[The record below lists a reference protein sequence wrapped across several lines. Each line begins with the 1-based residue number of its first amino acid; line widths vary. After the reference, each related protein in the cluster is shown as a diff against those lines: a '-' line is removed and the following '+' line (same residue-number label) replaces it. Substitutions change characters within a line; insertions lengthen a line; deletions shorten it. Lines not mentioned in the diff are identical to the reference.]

1 MGAYEFSLMQMHL
14 RALANSYIITFTC
27 HNLGEKLKKML
38 KEKGTFKEVECEI
51 ARYQKTSLKDTK
63 QGGWVTKHYL
73 QNEKH
78 WTKYIS
84 QFFFC
89 WLNAKC
95 PYTFLHEHVCF

>member
-1 MGAYEFSLMQMHL
+1 MVWVLMNFPL
-14 RALANSYIITFTC
+14 NASEGPCKFIYNTFTC

-63 QGGWVTKHYL
+63 QGGWVTKLYL

-89 WLNAKC
+89 
-95 PYTFLHEHVCF
+95 